1 MGSDELVKG
10 DEKDADLGDDT
21 SEEGNDVTIDKVD
34 SAAAGSNGEGN
45 NDTID
50 KVDNAAG
57 LGNRFVQ
64 QICVVTASE
73 CVDVTGAT
81 VINLCESYHCDEVTT
96 NSLSMQF
103 KCQIFIS

>member
-45 NDTID
+45 DDAID

-73 CVDVTGAT
+73 CVDVTGA
-81 VINLCESYHCDEVTT
+81 
-96 NSLSMQF
+96 LSF
-103 KCQIFIS
+103 FVNKIDRLITISSMFAQTFCI